1 MLDGPVFRI
10 EIKSLEEMEP
20 QKGTETRR
28 TCLCRCSRPFI
39 RRDRVP
45 KGDGNRRFSILL
57 TLVSSI
63 RKDRSPEGDGD
74 SSGHFRTAL
83 EPILLEEMKP
93 PKGDNKAII
102 MEL

>member
-1 MLDGPVFRI
+1 MLYRRA
-10 EIKSLEEMEP
+10 KLEKIAP
-20 QKGTETRR
+20 QKGTET
-28 TCLCRCSRPFI
+28 CRQFAIHDVHSFI
-39 RRDRVP
+39 RRDRSP

-63 RKDRSPEGDGD
+63 RKDSSPEGDGD

-83 EPILLEEMKP
+83 EPVLLEEMKP